1 MEKNM
6 NENNFWDHIKSLQ
19 GSDVL
24 TLTDGQKNR
33 IQSVEDT
40 GSKTDQIF
48 IDGRDSFPNREDLW
62 TAYQLLIL
70 QKKLTR
76 SPDLAW
82 LSDKKVSSISFA
94 ILATVPGVNVEG
106 KGKAKPI
113 LRLA

>member
-1 MEKNM
+1 MT
-6 NENNFWDHIKSLQ
+6 ENNFWDHIKSLE

-40 GSKTDQIF
+40 GSKTDQVI
-48 IDGRDSFPNREDLW
+48 IDDRNSFPSREDLW

-70 QKKLTR
+70 QGKIR
-76 SPDLAW
+76 RIPDLGW

-94 ILATVPGVNVEG
+94 ILATLPGVIVEG
-106 KGKAKPI
+106 EGQAKPL